1 MAAVEPARAE
11 VSSRARAPWALLDL
25 LVTGYLG
32 LLCVAALQGD
42 GPQRRVC
49 LVSTFALFAFH
60 ALTTTLV
67 RTHGGGGVG
76 IALLYRIGT
85 YGTLQT
91 SYFVLRPLLPTAR
104 SVAYD
109 AQLYALDVRLFGVEP
124 TLWVDRFITP
134 AFVEWFAFFYFSYFV
149 LVALHF
155 LPMVFFSRRPRL
167 FAEFA
172 MSSFLLFCSAHLL
185 YFVVPGWGPYRFL
198 AGHYVHALPHGRWYD
213 LVLETVNAGGALKDI
228 FPSLHTAGPTLMALF
243 SFRHRDKLPFKYTWP
258 LVAFFALNIMAAT
271 IVLRWHYLIDVIA
284 GVTLALVMVRLGA
297 ALARWDE
304 DRRAA
309 RGLPPTWP
317 VLWGVVPEPVE
328 RRPPSMWSALRWWPA
343 PDAPP
348 RDDRRE

>member
-11 VSSRARAPWALLDL
+11 TSSRTHAPWALLDV
-25 LVTGYLG
+25 LVSVYLG
-32 LLCVAALQGD
+32 TLCVAALQGD
-42 GPQRRVC
+42 GPLRPHC
-49 LVSTFALFAFH
+49 IASTFALFAFH

-67 RTHGGGGVG
+67 RAHGGGGVA

-104 SVAYD
+104 SVVYD
-109 AQLYALDVRLFGVEP
+109 AQLYALDRRLFGVEP
-124 TLWVDRFITP
+124 TLWVDRFVTP
-134 AFVEWFAFFYFSYFV
+134 RFVEWFAFFYFSYFV

-172 MSSFLLFCSAHLL
+172 MSSFLLFCTAHLL

-243 SFRHRDKLPFKYTWP
+243 SYRHRDKLPFKYTWP
-258 LVAFFALNIMAAT
+258 IVAFFALNIMAAT
-271 IVLRWHYLIDVIA
+271 IVLRWHYAIDVVA
-284 GVTLALVMVRLGA
+284 GVILAVVMVNVGA
-297 ALARWDE
+297 AASRWEE
-304 DRRAA
+304 DRRAQ
-309 RGLPPTWP
+309 RGLSPTWP
-317 VLWGVVPEPVE
+317 ELWPGRPEPME
-328 RRPPSMWSALRWWPA
+328 RRATTTWSVRRGWPTPNA
-343 PDAPP
+343 AAT
-348 RDDRRE
+348 DDERE